1 MYTLF
6 ELQKRTPTMP
16 YTSNPHASRARMN
29 ARNDVVWRD
38 LSCQQAALKYGV
50 CRTTVWRWVRRAK
63 NLNINGNS
71 LIDTLPSR
79 PKHHPSELAPEV
91 VGRIVEL
98 REQLKRCSPVI
109 HKHLQLEGI
118 NVSLSSVART
128 LKRHGLTRRK
138 KQATMYKSVY
148 RRPEAKSPGTLV
160 QMDTLHIQR
169 GDGSRY
175 YIYTLIDLY
184 SRLAYAEYHPK
195 LGQKISFGIIKRA
208 QNYLGFSFSML
219 QTDHGP
225 EFKDGL
231 TFMLGKKNIKLRH
244 SRIRTP
250 NDNAHIERFNRTI
263 QEECFGGRNPNEKT
277 IREAL
282 QRYIHYYNHDRL
294 HMSLNLMTP
303 TQFVAKV
310 LN

>member
-1 MYTLF
+1 
-6 ELQKRTPTMP
+6 MP

-29 ARNDVVWRD
+29 ARNDVVWRG

-50 CRTTVWRWVRRAK
+50 NRSTVFRWVRRAK
-63 NLNINGNS
+63 ELSINGNS

-79 PKHHPSELAPEV
+79 PKHHPNELKPKIV
-91 VGRIVEL
+91 KRIIEL
-98 REQLKRCSPVI
+98 RKQLKRCAPVI
-109 HKHLQLEGI
+109 HRHLQLEGI
-118 NVSLSSVART
+118 DTSLSSVARV
-128 LKRHGLTRRK
+128 LRRHNLTRRK

-148 RRPEAKSPGTLV
+148 KRPEASAPGTLV
-160 QMDTLHIQR
+160 QMDTVHIQR
-169 GDGSRY
+169 GDSSRF

-195 LGQKISFGIIKRA
+195 LRQYISFAVIKRA
-208 QNYLGFSFSML
+208 QGYFGFPFSML

-225 EFKDGL
+225 EFNQGL
-231 TFMLGKKNIKLRH
+231 TFMLGTKDIKLRH

-250 NDNAHIERFNRTI
+250 NDNAHVERFNRTI
-263 QEECFGGRNPNEKT
+263 QEECFGSKDPNEKT
-277 IREAL
+277 IKEDL
-282 QRYIHYYNHDRL
+282 QNYIHYYNYDRL

-310 LN
+310 LT